1 MKNEK
6 KYCVC
11 GREIKPCRTLY
22 FIKKDEVCVECAVMK
37 YFFSKNF
44 RIVFRSWWKTA
55 TSRDGVNYGE

>member
-1 MKNEK
+1 
-6 KYCVC
+6 
-11 GREIKPCRTLY
+11 
-22 FIKKDEVCVECAVMK
+22 MK